1 MGFASWIRTLLQLNK
16 RDDNDKII
24 QELKQEVERLKREN
38 RQLKEKII
46 VLPQKSNEL
55 VPVKFFDENIE
66 AEIIRNIRGAKEEI
80 CIAVAWFTSWKL
92 MEELSK
98 LKRRGITIKVI
109 ISDSKEN
116 VRQKNINK
124 LRNACNIVKIA
135 VIPEESGIMHNKYC
149 VIDSE
154 KVIDGSY
161 NWSYNA
167 HNNLEHVIVIDS
179 STVAKMYK
187 ESFNQ
192 IYINPRYY
200 LEFNVYDRLG

>member
-66 AEIIRNIRGAKEEI
+66 AEIIKNIRGAKEEI

-98 LKRRGITIKVI
+98 LKRRGVNVKVI

-149 VIDSE
+149 IIDSE

-167 HNNLEHVIVIDS
+167 HNNLEHVIVLES

-187 ESFNQ
+187 KSFNQ
-192 IYINPRYY
+192 IYNNPRYY
-200 LEFNVYDRLG
+200 LEFNVYDGLG